1 LAVRSL
7 ASSQL
12 KKPAWGT
19 GAVLLADL
27 LATLGVVVFAALYT
41 KFSLWVFAPV
51 LIVTLVVSLLVAGL
65 VVLSNKDL

>member
-1 LAVRSL
+1 M
-7 ASSQL
+7 
-12 KKPAWGT
+12 WGT

-27 LATLGVVVFAALYT
+27 LATLGVVAFAAVYT

-65 VVLSNKDL
+65 VVLSNRDL